1 LRRCVRLAALA
12 ASFLLCLG
20 IQSGC
25 GGGSSNT
32 PASGLDQRVFIA
44 IQNSSVSSL
53 EIANA
58 GKDQLTASVASGAG
72 SAPSLMVPGANNT
85 TLVFGS
91 GDGSLSVIDN
101 LKEAAA
107 ASVSTNCTNGATFCP
122 PTLPAPTESIAASS
136 DGKFAYAALPTT
148 SQVSVVALTA
158 GPPITVTNIPATPA
172 NCAATNNCLPG
183 AHRVVLSHN
192 NSKLLVFNEGLNQ
205 FEVINTS
212 DNSVKTVTGTG
223 LDHPGYAVFSSD
235 DSKAYILNCGAECGG
250 TQASVSVLDTSALTI
265 NQTVNVDSATIG
277 TSDANN
283 LYVAGTGPNGGSATV
298 LPLSSLT
305 PGKPIGI
312 GNGFHQVI
320 SLFQNKV
327 IIGART
333 CSTGCMSIVDPS
345 AGTAVVDS
353 PKGDVTAITPITPR
367 KVVYATEGG
376 EVRIYDLTTNQELVN
391 NNTPLIDVVGKAAS
405 VLYVG
410 PKT

>member
-1 LRRCVRLAALA
+1 MRRYLSLAALA
-12 ASFLLCLG
+12 ASFLFLIG
-20 IQSGC
+20 TQAGC
-25 GGGSSNT
+25 GGGNSNT

-44 IQNSSVSSL
+44 IQNSSVSRL

-58 GKDQLTASVASGAG
+58 AKDQLTASSASGVG
-72 SAPSLMVPGANNT
+72 SAPSLMIPGANNT

-91 GDGSLSVIDN
+91 GDN
-101 LKEAAA
+101 
-107 ASVSTNCTNGATFCP
+107 SVSVVDNIKETAATNVTTGCANSQTFCP
-122 PTLPAPTESIAASS
+122 PTLPAATESIAASS
-136 DGKFAYAALPTT
+136 DGKFAYAALPTA
-148 SQVSVVALTA
+148 SQVSVLALTA
-158 GPPITVTNIPATPA
+158 GPPITVTNIPATLA
-172 NCAATNNCLPG
+172 NCTTTSNCLPG

-192 NSKLLVFNEGLNQ
+192 NAKLLVFNESLDQ
-205 FEVINTS
+205 FEIINTS

-223 LDHPGYAVFSSD
+223 LDRPSYGVFSAD

-250 TQASVSVLDTSALTI
+250 HQASVSVLDTSALTI
-265 NQTVNVDSATIG
+265 SQTVPVDAATIG
-277 TSDANN
+277 INDTNN
-283 LYVAGTGPNGGSATV
+283 LYVAGTGANGGSATV

-333 CSTGCMSIVDPS
+333 CSTGCMSIVDPA
-345 AGTAVVDS
+345 AGAAVIDTA
-353 PKGDVTAITPITPR
+353 KGDVTSITPITPR

-376 EVRIYDLTTNQELVN
+376 EVRIYDVTTGQELLS
-391 NNTPLIDVVGKAAS
+391 NNTQLIDVVGKAAS

-410 PKT
+410 PKM

>member
-1 LRRCVRLAALA
+1 MRRPLSLAALA
-12 ASFLLCLG
+12 ASFLVF
-20 IQSGC
+20 IATQSGC
-25 GGGSSNT
+25 GGSSNA
-32 PASGLDQRVFIA
+32 PPSGLDTRVFIA
-44 IQNSSVSSL
+44 IQNSTISSL

-58 GKDQLTASVASGAG
+58 SKDQLTTNTVAGLG

-91 GDGSLSVIDN
+91 GDGSVSIVDN
-101 LKEAAA
+101 QKEALATSVTTNCASGA
-107 ASVSTNCTNGATFCP
+107 ASCAP
-122 PTLPAPTESIAASS
+122 ILPAPTESIVASS
-136 DGKFAYAALPTT
+136 DGKFAYAAIPTI
-148 SQVSVVALTA
+148 SQVSVLALTA
-158 GPPITVTNIPATPA
+158 SPITVTNIPATPA
-172 NCAATNNCLPG
+172 NCSATNNCLPG

-205 FEVINTS
+205 FEVLNTA
-212 DNSVKTVTGTG
+212 DNSVKTVTGAG
-223 LDHPGYAVFSSD
+223 LDRPSYAVFSSD

-265 NQTVNVDSATIG
+265 TQTVSVDAATIG
-277 TSDANN
+277 MSDTNN

-320 SLFQNKV
+320 AMFQNKL

-353 PKGDVTAITPITPR
+353 PKGDVTSITAIAPR
-367 KVVYATEGG
+367 KVIYATEGG
-376 EVRIYDLTTNQELVN
+376 EVRIYDLTTNQELLN